1 MVCVDCVNVGS
12 GNVVNVPVVVVGFC
26 VVVPLTV
33 FPLASIV
40 NFIAFKD
47 YRNIVM
53 TALKAKVGLLF
64 ETFHGYNIKNR
75 RGSLRRKVIP
85 RQNCRCPWRPT
96 TCTQERF

>member
-53 TALKAKVGLLF
+53 TALKTALLF
-64 ETFHGYNIKNR
+64 EAFHGYNMKNT
-75 RGSLRRKVIP
+75 RGSFRRKMIP
-85 RQNCRCPWRPT
+85 RQNCRCPWRPAIY
-96 TCTQERF
+96 TQDRF